1 MNVTRE
7 QIGITSERYEVVVE
21 QGHIRRFN
29 QAIGDTNPIYSDNSV
44 AEKSAYRTVI
54 APLTFPIALRDDA
67 VQLPIKLDVRRM
79 LHGEQ
84 SFSYHQPM
92 RPGEVYS
99 AQMKVADVYEKEGK
113 SGTMQFIIIDTE
125 FRNAQ
130 EELAVV
136 SRMNIVYRSL

>member
-7 QIGITSERYEVVVE
+7 QIGITSERYEVIVE

-44 AEKSAYRTVI
+44 AEKSAYGTVI

-84 SFSYHQPM
+84 SFIYHQPM